1 MLVSCE
7 RADLKLS
14 PQGITLYGDEHREFL
29 AIDPPSLPRVEVIDE
44 FVEGALGLV
53 QPIHD
58 GRWGVKTVACCAALL
73 ESSRTGS
80 EIAPTAMIIDTLEAV
95 SV

>member
-1 MLVSCE
+1 MIKILIVQENGPAC
-7 RADLKLS
+7 
-14 PQGITLYGDEHREFL
+14 
-29 AIDPPSLPRVEVIDE
+29 
-44 FVEGALGLV
+44 ALGLV